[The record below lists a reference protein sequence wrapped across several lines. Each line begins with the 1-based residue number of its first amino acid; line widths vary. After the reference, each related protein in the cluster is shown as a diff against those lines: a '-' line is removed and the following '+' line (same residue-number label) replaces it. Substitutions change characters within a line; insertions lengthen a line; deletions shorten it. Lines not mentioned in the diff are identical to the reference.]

1 MPGQVFLGHMGSG
14 HDSFY
19 PTPTTSC
26 ASTVF
31 CNGIGCCRQ
40 GDSLAPH
47 DSPSP
52 SPFHSRHIRDDVDG
66 SNVIIEGKSSARWG
80 DPIDCGGYLVQCSD
94 NVIIN

>member
-14 HDSFY
+14 HSSFY

-47 DSPSP
+47 NSPSP
-52 SPFHSRHIRDDVDG
+52 SPFHPRSISMG
-66 SNVIIEGKSSARWG
+66 SGNVMIEGKPSARWG
-80 DPIDCGGYLVQCSD
+80 DAISCGGFMIQCSD
-94 NVIIN
+94 NVVIN